1 MPIENLTI
9 SGLES
14 YQPAIDYRRT
24 GRVGILGGRN
34 FAWDAAGVF
43 SAYASRL
50 VAGSTSISGAGG
62 IVQEL
67 DLSDMTHI
75 AAANKIYRLVTA
87 SSLSP
92 VGTWQLVATLAQ
104 LGAPIPNDPVDYNY
118 QRWSAAYLGGKR
130 LACRYHYGVYEV
142 TAGSPPVY
150 TRLTSG
156 NTPGFVS
163 DADPVIAIGE
173 SNGRMIYLTKTVVFW
188 SAPGA
193 PTSLVPALGGAGFQ
207 IIKERIG
214 GTPIA
219 LLTVANGA
227 LIFTTDGILVM
238 EFTGGDLV
246 WRWWV
251 QNSEAQ
257 PISAFSITKLP
268 DETYVLLT
276 RLGLFSGNGF
286 GLPTPI
292 TPQFNEFMREYLRSH
307 ETERGHCWYS
317 IIDNRLYVGFRGITT
332 QFLSTLALDLAI
344 DRWGIFSKVHLG
356 ICRYGMNP
364 NQLAYFDKEGRGSYL
379 LSSSDRRKDC
389 EDPDNPGSFIG
400 TDSEIIVGWVR
411 SEQLNAN
418 ADMVQE
424 LQELLVNRA
433 MPFDDVSVT
442 YYDEDLL
449 TTPGPS
455 IIDEGP
461 ITAVSPSVI
470 DEGLITDRSLSTEYG
485 CFWLSDMF
493 EGMIGFESAA
503 EVQPM
508 RSVMT
513 KYYDVWVGMQPAR
526 YHRVKFTANTA
537 AQYFRVNSMNAAVS
551 YMGQHI

>member
-9 SGLES
+9 GGLES

-24 GRVGILGGRN
+24 GRVGVLSGRN

-50 VAGSTSISGAGG
+50 VAGSTSISDAGD

-67 DLSDMTHI
+67 DLNDMIHVV
-75 AAANKIYRLVTA
+75 AANKVWRLQTA

-92 VGTWQLVATLAQ
+92 VGAWQLVATLAQ
-104 LGAPIPNDPVDYNY
+104 LVAPIPNDPLDYNY
-118 QRWSAAYLGGKR
+118 QKWSSAYLGGKR
-130 LACRYHYGVYEV
+130 FACRYHYGVFEV

-173 SNGRMIYLTKTVVFW
+173 SNGRMIYLTKTIVFW
-188 SAPGA
+188 SAPAA
-193 PTSLVPALGGAGFQ
+193 PKNLVPALGGAGFQ
-207 IIKERIG
+207 VISERIG

-238 EFTGGDLV
+238 EFIGGDLV
-246 WRWWV
+246 WRWWT

-257 PISAFSITKLP
+257 PVSSFSITKLP
-268 DETYVLLT
+268 DESYVLLT
-276 RLGLFSGNGF
+276 RLGLFSGNNF

-292 TPQFNEFMREYLRSH
+292 TPQFNEFMREYLRRH

-344 DRWGIFSKVHLG
+344 DRWGIFSRIHLG
-356 ICRYGMNP
+356 MCRYGMNP
-364 NQLAYFDKEGRGSYL
+364 NQLAYFDRNGRASYL

-389 EDPDNPGSFIG
+389 EDPENPGSYTG
-400 TDSEIIVGWVR
+400 TDSEITIGWIR
-411 SEQLNAN
+411 TEQLNAN

-433 MPFDDVSVT
+433 IPFDDVTVT
-442 YYDEDLL
+442 YFDEELIIEV
-449 TTPGPS
+449 TPSG
-455 IIDEGP
+455 
-461 ITAVSPSVI
+461 I
-470 DEGLITDRSLSTEYG
+470 DEGLITAALTSNVDEGLISDRALLTDYG
-485 CFWLSDMF
+485 CVWLSDLF
-493 EGMIGFESAA
+493 EGIPGFEAAA
-503 EVQPM
+503 EIQPI
-508 RSVMT
+508 RSIMT

-526 YHRVKFTANTA
+526 YHRIKFTADTVE
-537 AQYFRVNSMNAAVS
+537 QYFRINTLNAAVS
-551 YMGQHI
+551 YMGQQI